1 MVVDLHDEKRQN
13 GEVTPSPQ
21 RAHIEDTRRHCQT
34 SVQAVASRPKWFYA
48 SNRSGCG
55 AVTGRP
61 YRAAPMNSRIAS
73 RFHSC
78 TQCSITTNP
87 TSKMDCRNLFWML
100 METFCCLA
108 PNATIISADAFP
120 SLTPVFLVIYVLL
133 VQSEDQVTLEQSH
146 RPNLSSFFPSFALPT
161 RCRT

>member
-1 MVVDLHDEKRQN
+1 MVVDLHNEKRQH
-13 GEVTPSPQ
+13 GEATPYTQ
-21 RAHIEDTRRHCQT
+21 RAHVKYNRRHCQT
-34 SVQAVASRPKWFYA
+34 SIQSVASRAKWFYA

-87 TSKMDCRNLFWML
+87 TSKMDCSNLFWML
-100 METFCCLA
+100 MEAFCCLA

-133 VQSEDQVTLEQSH
+133 VQSEDQVTLDQSH
-146 RPNLSSFFPSFALPT
+146 PPNLSPFLASFALPT